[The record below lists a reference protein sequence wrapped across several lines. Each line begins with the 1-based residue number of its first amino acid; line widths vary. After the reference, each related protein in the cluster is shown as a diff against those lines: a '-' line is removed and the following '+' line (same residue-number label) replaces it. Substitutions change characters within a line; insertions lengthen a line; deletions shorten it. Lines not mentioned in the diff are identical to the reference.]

1 MPRWSSSSPPLL
13 DVDTVAPAFTADP
26 PDDLVDAERYWER
39 REGMRGRVPVGA
51 LVTGGRDVFVSTADS
66 EVWVIRGDSPV
77 AQRASAYA
85 RRVFRDAHPLD
96 DLAGT
101 VDNANGFRILL
112 GPLGVKG
119 TSGDSLALLPP
130 ARVFDTMTAGVVGA
144 RRLGSS
150 TR

>member
-1 MPRWSSSSPPLL
+1 
-13 DVDTVAPAFTADP
+13 
-26 PDDLVDAERYWER
+26 
-39 REGMRGRVPVGA
+39 MRGRVPAGA
-51 LVTGGRDVFVSTADS
+51 LVTGGRDVFASTADS

-101 VDNANGFRILL
+101 VDNA
-112 GPLGVKG
+112 KA
-119 TSGDSLALLPP
+119 SGSCS
-130 ARVFDTMTAGVVGA
+130 ARSASRGRPVTASRCS